1 MIALKLVIYTLHL
14 AEKHS
19 KFCNEVLFVF
29 TIVPFFDHHSSLRQK
44 FEEVLNEKRKD
55 LHPPQPEFSQ
65 EDMTAHAIAMF
76 LHRDFD

>member
-1 MIALKLVIYTLHL
+1 MIVLKLVIYTLHL

-19 KFCNEVLFVF
+19 KFCNEALFVF
-29 TIVPFFDHHSSLRQK
+29 TSAFFDHHSSLRKQ
-44 FEEVLNEKRKD
+44 FEEVLNEKKKD